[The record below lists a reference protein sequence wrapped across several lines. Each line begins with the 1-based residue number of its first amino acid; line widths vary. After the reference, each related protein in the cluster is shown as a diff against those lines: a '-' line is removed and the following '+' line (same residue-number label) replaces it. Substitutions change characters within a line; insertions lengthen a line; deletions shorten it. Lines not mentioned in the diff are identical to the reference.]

1 MNLNNL
7 GTTLA
12 AGVLA
17 GAMSV
22 QADPLDLTKST
33 TTMDPAVRDNGLTYT
48 VECEAGATAAEKC
61 KVDGDTYVGWR
72 SFSTHCL
79 ACHGGS
85 GMGSTFAPSL
95 QDRFNA
101 HVDHERFDYV
111 LHNGYTGK
119 MGAMPS
125 FASNTAVLKDVDKL
139 YRYLRARADGAL
151 PPGRPAKLP
160 K

>member
-1 MNLNNL
+1 MKPNA
-7 GTTLA
+7 TRVVLA
-12 AGVLA
+12 ALCLA
-17 GAMSV
+17 TAGTIA
-22 QADPLDLTKST
+22 ADPLDLTKQSKE
-33 TTMDPAVRDNGLTYT
+33 MDPALRDNGITYT
-48 VECEAGATAAEKC
+48 VQCPDGATAAEDC
-61 KVDGDTYVGWR
+61 KVDKETYVGWR
-72 SFSTHCL
+72 SYSANCL

-111 LHNGYTGK
+111 LHNGYVGK

-125 FASNTAVLKDVDKL
+125 FATNTAVLKDVDAI